1 MNTLRANLD
10 KVEQLKSVLTSGQ
23 GEYYSVDEV
32 NYDKYPVTTQTISI
46 IMTTHN
52 RSRQLYFTL
61 DTITKS
67 RDHSKVQLILVDDSS
82 EDKVMLDKL
91 ATYPF
96 AVTFIQINRDK
107 KFWYNPCVNYN
118 IGFQHIKGTK
128 IIIQNGEVCHIGDV
142 LATLDHIQDNHYY
155 AYDVKALK
163 DFQANEQ
170 IYDSLKKSPTELGM
184 LDITIYD
191 NPGIYTQWYQHIQ
204 YRNAYYHFLTACTR
218 STFDKVSTFSLDYAF
233 GNSYDDD
240 DFVLKIKYA
249 GIKLCNMQHDQY
261 KCGGVHLYHGHSNN
275 GIAPEIN
282 GNLFQKKTHYVAR
295 TNRYIEISACS
306 TIHDINAK
314 FNELNCY

>member
-10 KVEQLKSVLTSGQ
+10 KLEQVKKVLTSGQ

-32 NYDKYPVTTQTISI
+32 NYDKYPITTQTISI

-67 RDHSKVQLILVDDSS
+67 RDHSNVQLILVDDSS

-91 ATYPF
+91 APYPF

-107 KFWYNPCVNYN
+107 KCWYNPCINYN

-142 LATLDHIQDNHYY
+142 LATLDQIQDNHYY

-170 IYDSLKKSPTELGM
+170 IYDSLKQSPTNM
-184 LDITIYD
+184 LDINIY
-191 NPGIYTQWYQHIQ
+191 NKPGIYTQWYQHIQ
-204 YRNAYYHFLTACTR
+204 HRNAYYHFLIACTKT
-218 STFDKVSTFSLDYAF
+218 TFDKVSTFSLDYSF

-240 DFVLKIKYA
+240 DFVLKVKHA
-249 GIKLCNMQHDQY
+249 GIRLCNMQHDQV
-261 KCGGVHLYHGHSNN
+261 KCGGLHLYHGYSNN
-275 GIAPEIN
+275 GIQPELN
-282 GNLFQKKTHYVAR
+282 GNLFHKKQHYVAR
-295 TNRYIEISACS
+295 TNRYIEISAGVNMQ
-306 TIHDINAK
+306 DITDRFA
-314 FNELNCY
+314 ELNGY